1 MKWKSW
7 LNGTDHT
14 RTTVFNIKLYAKNR
28 VNHGQTWMAC
38 KNLERSE
45 RYCLILCTVL
55 VRPDWWCTHIM
66 KSLYAHGRP
75 EKHTFKPQAHLFRSS
90 FKIHIFFNIFFF
102 FYVLILMMYSKRKD
116 RYFIGH
122 HTNHS
127 VYMPQFFIWHW
138 KMTLGMSP
146 HKKKK
151 KKVLI
156 PQNHTSFVQSN
167 WTTSLCLYV
176 GVTST
181 LSHHSISPPV
191 KSIFFFQQHQS
202 VGQSLLSNPFSIDTV
217 IRFIHYL
224 SFL

>member
-45 RYCLILCTVL
+45 RYCLIFCTVL

-122 HTNHS
+122 YTNHS
-127 VYMPQFFIWHW
+127 VYMPQFSIWHW

-151 KKVLI
+151 KGI
-156 PQNHTSFVQSN
+156 NTSE
-167 WTTSLCLYV
+167 
-176 GVTST
+176 
-181 LSHHSISPPV
+181 SHFFCAIQLDNFTVSVCRCHIHIITPFHFPPSQILFFFSATSISRTITPFQ
-191 KSIFFFQQHQS
+191 SFFYRHS
-202 VGQSLLSNPFSIDTV
+202 
-217 IRFIHYL
+217 Y
-224 SFL
+224 

>member
-1 MKWKSW
+1 MDGLQESRKEWKILFDLLHSFGTPWLVMYPHHEITLCSW
-7 LNGTDHT
+7 KAWKTYFQASSSPLQEFIQNS
-14 RTTVFNIKLYAKNR
+14 Y
-28 VNHGQTWMAC
+28 
-38 KNLERSE
+38 
-45 RYCLILCTVL
+45 ILQ
-55 VRPDWWCTHIM
+55 H
-66 KSLYAHGRP
+66 
-75 EKHTFKPQAHLFRSS
+75 
-90 FKIHIFFNIFFF
+90 FFF

-122 HTNHS
+122 YTNHS

-146 HKKKK
+146 HKKK

>member
-1 MKWKSW
+1 MKDTVWSSAQFWYALIGDVPTSW
-7 LNGTDHT
+7 NHSMLMEGLK
-14 RTTVFNIKLYAKNR
+14 NILSSLKL
-28 VNHGQTWMAC
+28 T
-38 KNLERSE
+38 
-45 RYCLILCTVL
+45 
-55 VRPDWWCTHIM
+55 
-66 KSLYAHGRP
+66 
-75 EKHTFKPQAHLFRSS
+75 SS
-90 FKIHIFFNIFFF
+90 GVHSKFIYSSTFFF

-122 HTNHS
+122 YTNHS

-181 LSHHSISPPV
+181 LSHHSIFPPV
-191 KSIFFFQQHQS
+191 KSYFFFQQHQS